1 MVIKANIE
9 NYSHNIRLCLAL
21 SYTKV
26 SSSLMRHSATRGY
39 DDSSTLK
46 EKHMKFLIKAA
57 VLTYV
62 VKRIAKSYLSKA

>member
-1 MVIKANIE
+1 
-9 NYSHNIRLCLAL
+9 
-21 SYTKV
+21 
-26 SSSLMRHSATRGY
+26 MRHSATRGY